1 MSSALQFELPPRLE
15 AHEPP
20 EARGLARDEVRLLV
34 ACKRDGRIVHA
45 QFRDLPAFL
54 APGDL
59 VVVNTSATLPAALP
73 AEGSDGWKLELR
85 LSTPVPHR
93 VADRRW
99 IVELRA
105 TERAFLAGREGD
117 EFTLP
122 GGGRA
127 KLVAPYAG
135 GRRLW
140 LAQLDLPVP
149 LAQYLAEHGHP
160 IRYSYVPR
168 EWPLSMYQ
176 NAFGLEPGSAEM
188 ASAGRPF
195 TAELVTRLVA
205 SGIHVAPLTLHT
217 GVSSPERGEAPYPE
231 RYRVPE
237 TTARL
242 VNAVHGWGGRVIAVG
257 TTVVRAL
264 ESVAASDGTV
274 TAGEG
279 WTNLVLSPERG
290 IYAVDGLIT
299 GWHEP
304 AASHLDLMRA
314 IADED
319 LLDRCY
325 GEALEHGYL
334 WHEFGDSHLILP

>member
-1 MSSALQFELPPRLE
+1 
-15 AHEPP
+15 
-20 EARGLARDEVRLLV
+20 
-34 ACKRDGRIVHA
+34 
-45 QFRDLPAFL
+45 
-54 APGDL
+54 
-59 VVVNTSATLPAALP
+59 
-73 AEGSDGWKLELR
+73 
-85 LSTPVPHR
+85 
-93 VADRRW
+93 
-99 IVELRA
+99 
-105 TERAFLAGREGD
+105 
-117 EFTLP
+117 
-122 GGGRA
+122 
-127 KLVAPYAG
+127 
-135 GRRLW
+135 
-140 LAQLDLPVP
+140 
-149 LAQYLAEHGHP
+149 
-160 IRYSYVPR
+160 
-168 EWPLSMYQ
+168 MYQ
-176 NAFGLEPGSAEM
+176 NAFALEPGSAEM

-274 TAGEG
+274 RAGEG

-290 IYAVDGLIT
+290 VYAIDGLIT

-304 AASHLDLMRA
+304 EASHLDLMRA
-314 IADED
+314 IAEED
-319 LLDRCY
+319 LLGRCY
-325 GEALEHGYL
+325 HEALEHGYL